1 MIEADV
7 VVIGAGPGGYVAAIR
22 AAQIGKK
29 VVLIEKDSLGGEC
42 LNYGCIPSKA
52 LIEVSKIFDRIGKAK
67 NMGITVTDL
76 QLDFAKTQ
84 QWKMNVVKKLNNGI
98 KLLCQSNGVE
108 IIYGKAEIIS
118 EREIIIEQKDEK
130 INLKSNNIIIATG
143 SKPKKLEKLEVD
155 GKLILNS
162 KDILEL
168 QKPPD
173 TSGLGSGVGV
183 DIGAGMK
190 AAVCPSGGF
199 DGSNS

>member
-1 MIEADV
+1 MLPYLKLFNFNYLSIKVIKKLITIIIVKITMIEADV

-98 KLLCQSNGVE
+98 KLLCLS
-108 IIYGKAEIIS
+108 
-118 EREIIIEQKDEK
+118 
-130 INLKSNNIIIATG
+130 
-143 SKPKKLEKLEVD
+143 
-155 GKLILNS
+155 LIH
-162 KDILEL
+162 I
-168 QKPPD
+168 
-173 TSGLGSGVGV
+173 
-183 DIGAGMK
+183 
-190 AAVCPSGGF
+190 
-199 DGSNS
+199 

>member
-84 QWKMNVVKKLNNGI
+84 QWKMNVVKKLNVVDKKQVNI
-98 KLLCQSNGVE
+98 KTETSNMFAM
-108 IIYGKAEIIS
+108 KAKFD
-118 EREIIIEQKDEK
+118 RQ
-130 INLKSNNIIIATG
+130 NNIIELFENVKIIRDNELITG
-143 SKPKKLEKLEVD
+143 DYGKINTVDESYKIVSNKSNKVKAWLNEV
-155 GKLILNS
+155 N
-162 KDILEL
+162 E
-168 QKPPD
+168 
-173 TSGLGSGVGV
+173 
-183 DIGAGMK
+183 
-190 AAVCPSGGF
+190 
-199 DGSNS
+199 

>member
-1 MIEADV
+1 MQDCDGEADV

-168 QKPPD
+168 KKPQD
-173 TSGLGSGVGV
+173 RL
-183 DIGAGMK
+183 
-190 AAVCPSGGF
+190 
-199 DGSNS
+199 